1 MSGYQQ
7 AFESA
12 KKTLQGSPELFFPV
26 AIVIVWR
33 TLSVR
38 PSTPGLSIDGALAI
52 LLCWYGIQVLGAT
65 EWMKRLGWSQ
75 PPTAYW
81 GWSAAAGFLCALL
94 VLGVAEITRRPLG
107 TVHSVHLL
115 LLASTAGPIL
125 EELFFRGLLY
135 WVLHKSLRHFGV
147 PTAVVY
153 PVSIVALAVLF
164 SASHIGNDA
173 VHFWS
178 AFATGVALGA
188 MRVLSGS
195 TACAALMHASYNF
208 TLCWLAFIFSL

>member
-1 MSGYQQ
+1 MFQS
-7 AFESA
+7 
-12 KKTLQGSPELFFPV
+12 SPELFFPV
-26 AIVIVWR
+26 AILIAWR
-33 TLSVR
+33 ALSVR
-38 PSTPGLSIDGALAI
+38 PSTRGLWIDGALAI
-52 LLCWYGIQVLGAT
+52 LLCWYGIRVVDAT
-65 EWMKRLGWSQ
+65 QWMKRLGWSR
-75 PPTAYW
+75 PPTEYW

-94 VLGVAEITRRPLG
+94 VLGVAEASRRPLG

-135 WVLHKSLRHFGV
+135 WALYKSMRHFGA
-147 PTAVVY
+147 PTAIVY

-164 SASHIGNDA
+164 SVSHIGNDT

-178 AFATGVALGA
+178 AISTGIAFGV

-208 TLCWLAFIFSL
+208 TLCWLAFVFSL